1 MRNFAN
7 RLLQSADE
15 DTSFAGL
22 IDANG
27 ASVIQW
33 MAQKGYITPTQQQS
47 AYDGKGNL
55 TAEAKNDLR
64 SIMYQSI
71 FKGGNTQ
78 LEEMFNALPV
88 KAQKAILATAYRD
101 FDSPVAERM
110 IEEIQSSISAFYA
123 LSQDSA
129 FASAKNIT
137 EARAAIEAWKNQ
149 YQMDDVTGE
158 SYLPLDKF
166 SNFAL
171 HLATMYKGENQ
182 SVIQGTFNKMFD
194 LIQGIQ
200 EADLF
205 NENPDTTPCTLV
217 EAIKE
222 VLNIDYN
229 GQLRS
234 NVLGDNHPASQRG
247 QQGST
252 GNVASGKQNQDG
264 QGTDDGG
271 RLTEGDSQGIR
282 IEQENR
288 GNQGEET
295 HIPQTEEVDEYGNH
309 FVLASDGSSDTR

>member
-1 MRNFAN
+1 
-7 RLLQSADE
+7 
-15 DTSFAGL
+15 
-22 IDANG
+22 
-27 ASVIQW
+27 
-33 MAQKGYITPTQQQS
+33 
-47 AYDGKGNL
+47 
-55 TAEAKNDLR
+55 
-64 SIMYQSI
+64 MYQSI

-78 LEEMFNALPV
+78 LEEMFNALPI

-110 IEEIQSSISAFYA
+110 IEEVQSSISAFYA
-123 LSQDSA
+123 LSQDGA

-137 EARAAIEAWKNQ
+137 DARTAVEAWKNQ

-158 SYLPLDKF
+158 SYLPSDKF
-166 SNFAL
+166 SNFAM
-171 HLATMYKGENQ
+171 HLAVMYKGENQ

-200 EADLF
+200 EPDLF
-205 NENPDTTPCTLV
+205 NENPDTTPRTLV

-252 GNVASGKQNQDG
+252 GNVASGEQIESINVSEDNRARTQ
-264 QGTDDGG
+264 
-271 RLTEGDSQGIR
+271 GDSGLLRNDEKRQNTLQEVVEISSAERTEMEAR
-282 IEQENR
+282 IVDWLSEENLSR
-288 GNQGEET
+288 AAGKTRDEIFDEFGNELMPIAY
-295 HIPQTEEVDEYGNH
+295 IPSRFIPLVSPTLKDQRIYCGK
-309 FVLASDGSSDTR
+309 G